1 MGKDKLQEQWASLRR
16 EQILDA
22 AARVFSERGFH
33 QARSRD
39 VAEEAGVSN
48 GTVYNYFKSKED
60 ILLGLLDR
68 LNETASRE
76 AQMTA
81 LVDGEFR
88 TMAETLL
95 AHRLE
100 VLWKEQALLRAVL
113 PELLSNQ
120 AMREDYFSRI
130 VGPSLEIATSA
141 FEAMRETGQINTED
155 AALTVRLVAGS
166 VVGVLLLRL
175 LGDEVLEEKRADLP
189 KAWGKLLFEPLWN
202 DKANKRKEKRKER
215 TDD

>member
-68 LNETASRE
+68 LNETANRE

-81 LVDGEFR
+81 LVDGDFR

-130 VGPSLEIATSA
+130 VGPSLALATSA
-141 FEAMRETGQINTED
+141 FEAMREAGQINTED

-202 DKANKRKEKRKER
+202 GQAKNRKGGRKER
-215 TDD
+215 TSD